1 MEKSSDPAITSA
13 MQSSKKSPAT
23 AFGTSAAVASTQ
35 FGWGG
40 TPSKYVTSHRTT
52 WELIMTRFIGRRIN
66 YRASLAALVVAAS
79 SFGLAITQAG
89 AQEASGAHI
98 SEGQPYFDVD
108 AEGAPARAFF
118 QGLVEGTRINLLVHP
133 EVSGTVSLKLN
144 HVTLEQVLEAAR
156 DLYGYDYRRVA
167 TGYMVLPANVQTRIY
182 QLNYLDLE
190 RLGVSKTR
198 VSSGQITQ
206 GGESEYGE
214 QSSGQQNGGSGGSKD
229 NDRTEVTGTSVMT
242 RSDSDFWGAIE
253 TNVRSIVGADTPDR
267 SVVINRQSGVIVV
280 RALPREHRDVKDYL
294 DQTERTVTRQ
304 VVLEAKIVEVELSET
319 YQAGINWTAILRDGN
334 RQYALGQM
342 TPPGGFDADLL
353 SPSGTP
359 VVVAPG
365 NPISGFVNETLGG
378 AFALAADMTDFNAY
392 IELLKLQGRTR
403 VLSSPRVSTLHNQKA
418 IIKAGTDEFFVTG
431 IESDTT
437 TGTATTTTVDL
448 ELTPFF
454 SGVALDVTPQIS
466 EDGRVLLHVHPTISD
481 VTDQQKSLS
490 VRGQTDVLPLA
501 LSQVRES
508 DSIVKAYS
516 GQVIVI
522 GGLMRESRRRS
533 DYKTPLLGD
542 IPLAGRLFRS
552 ERDQT
557 VTTELVIFLR
567 PLVVADDGW
576 QPLVDERN
584 QRLEEVTKQGKLQP

>member
-1 MEKSSDPAITSA
+1 MSSLVARRPRALPHFAGLIL
-13 MQSSKKSPAT
+13 
-23 AFGTSAAVASTQ
+23 SAAALWFASDCAKAQAVAH
-35 FGWGG
+35 
-40 TPSKYVTSHRTT
+40 V
-52 WELIMTRFIGRRIN
+52 
-66 YRASLAALVVAAS
+66 
-79 SFGLAITQAG
+79 
-89 AQEASGAHI
+89 EASE
-98 SEGQPYFDVD
+98 SQVRFDVD

-118 QGLVEGTRINLLVHP
+118 EGLVDGTHINLLVHP
-133 EVSGTVSLKLN
+133 DVSGTVSLKLKR
-144 HVTLEQVLEAAR
+144 VTLEQVLEAAR

-167 TGYMVLPANVQTRIY
+167 TGYMVLPAAVQTRIY

-190 RLGVSKTR
+190 RLGVSRTR
-198 VSSGQITQ
+198 VSSGQITDSGDNQ
-206 GGESEYGE
+206 YGD
-214 QSSGQQNGGSGGSKD
+214 QASGQQNARQNGGSQGGAD
-229 NDRTEVTGTSVMT
+229 QTVEVTGTSVMT
-242 RSDSDFWGAIE
+242 RSSSDFWLAIE
-253 TNVRSIVGADTPDR
+253 KNVRSIIGASNPDR

-280 RALPREHRDVKDYL
+280 RALPNEHRDVKDYL

-319 YQAGINWTAILRDGN
+319 YQAGINWTTILRDGN
-334 RQYALGQM
+334 RQYTLGQLG
-342 TPPGGFDADLL
+342 PQGGFDSDFLA
-353 SPSGTP
+353 PSGRP
-359 VVVAPG
+359 VTVGPG
-365 NPISGFVNETLGG
+365 NPINQFVNSTLGG

-466 EDGRVLLHVHPTISD
+466 DDGRVLLHIHPTISD

-490 VRGQTDVLPLA
+490 VRGQTDILPLA

-508 DSIVKAYS
+508 DSIVKAFS
-516 GQVIVI
+516 GQIIVI

-533 DYKTPLLGD
+533 DYKTPILGD
-542 IPLAGRLFRS
+542 IPIAGRLFRS

-567 PLVVADDGW
+567 PLVVEDDEW
-576 QPLVDERN
+576 EKLVDERN
-584 QRLEEVTKQGKLQP
+584 QRLDEVTKQGKLQ

>member
-1 MEKSSDPAITSA
+1 MSSSA
-13 MQSSKKSPAT
+13 GRRSRGWTHFARLVMA
-23 AFGTSAAVASTQ
+23 AST
-35 FGWGG
+35 FW
-40 TPSKYVTSHRTT
+40 
-52 WELIMTRFIGRRIN
+52 F
-66 YRASLAALVVAAS
+66 AS
-79 SFGLAITQAG
+79 SVANAQAPAG
-89 AQEASGAHI
+89 IEASAD
-98 SEGQPYFDVD
+98 QVRFDVD

-118 QGLVEGTRINLLVHP
+118 EGLVDGTHINLLVHP
-133 EVSGTVSLKLN
+133 DVGGTVSLKLKR
-144 HVTLEQVLEAAR
+144 VTLEQVLEAAR

-167 TGYMVLPANVQTRIY
+167 TGYMVLPAAVQTRIY

-190 RLGVSKTR
+190 RLGVSRTR
-198 VSSGQITQ
+198 VSSGQITES
-206 GGESEYGE
+206 GGNQYGDQPSSQ
-214 QSSGQQNGGSGGSKD
+214 QSMQQNNGAQGEAEQ
-229 NDRTEVTGTSVMT
+229 TVEVTGTSVMT
-242 RSDSDFWGAIE
+242 RSSSDFWLAIE
-253 TNVRSIVGADTPDR
+253 KNVRSIIGASTPDR

-280 RALPREHRDVKDYL
+280 RALPNEHRDVKDYL

-319 YQAGINWTAILRDGN
+319 YQAGINWTTILRDGN
-334 RQYALGQM
+334 RQYTLGQLG
-342 TPPGGFDADLL
+342 PQGGFDSDLL
-353 SPSGTP
+353 APSGTP
-359 VVVAPG
+359 VTVGPG
-365 NPISGFVNETLGG
+365 NPINQFVNSTLGG

-466 EDGRVLLHVHPTISD
+466 DDGRVLLHIHPTISD

-490 VRGQTDVLPLA
+490 VRGQTDILPLA

-508 DSIVKAYS
+508 DSIVKAFS
-516 GQVIVI
+516 GQIIVI

-533 DYKTPLLGD
+533 DYKTPILGD
-542 IPLAGRLFRS
+542 IPIAGRLFRS

-567 PLVVADDGW
+567 PLVVEDDGW
-576 QPLVDERN
+576 EKLVDERN
-584 QRLEEVTKQGKLQP
+584 QRLDEVTKQGKLQ